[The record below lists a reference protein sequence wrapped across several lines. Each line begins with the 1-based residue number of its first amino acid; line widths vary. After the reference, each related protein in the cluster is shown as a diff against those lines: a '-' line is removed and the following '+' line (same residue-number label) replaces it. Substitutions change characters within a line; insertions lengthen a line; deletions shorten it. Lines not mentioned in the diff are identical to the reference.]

1 MKKIFL
7 ILITIPF
14 LISSCDLDTFPND
27 ELTPE
32 DLGNVAEGAMFATDG
47 NYAMFKD
54 ILEFDGNI
62 YTGNTYIRHFMQM
75 AEFPG
80 DNSSLSAR
88 TSDPLYE
95 AIAYKRSPNVRN
107 VRYLWWI
114 MYKVI
119 NGANNIIETISD
131 DAAPEFAYIKGE
143 NLVLRATAHLHLSML
158 WSRPYSHGRDNPGVI
173 LRTASE
179 PTAPT
184 RATVGEVYD
193 QIVADLEL
201 AVQLMG
207 TSERRGKNAG
217 YISKSTAQGLLSR
230 VYLYMERNED
240 VIRIV
245 NDMLSSTTPEAVLE
259 STETYP
265 SYFANALISKET
277 LWCIGHTADESRA
290 SSSLASMFL
299 KEQTGWGEIF
309 PSDPYLDLLYRY
321 PSDVRSRFILPQEQ
335 AGGTYTVRWPVPGKD
350 DFYIFRIE
358 DLTLDSSSNKY
369 YFEEGST
376 RIYVETEKVNGFN
389 QNHIT
394 IDGTKHKATFSK
406 KMGLKNG
413 QPQYYMSKFS
423 YQDGNAMLS
432 SPVIIR
438 WAEVI
443 LNRAEAYAK
452 TNQNDKSLADVNI
465 IRKRAGLP
473 SNAMFSAGNMQGYT
487 SVLDVVLDE
496 RRLELSFEGHRPHD
510 VYRNKRSMDRKF
522 AGAQPWEIV
531 DYTDNRT
538 VYLIPTDEILQ
549 SGIPQNP

>member
-1 MKKIFL
+1 MKKLFL

-14 LISSCDLDTFPND
+14 LFSSCDLDTFPND

-32 DLGNVAEGAMFATDG
+32 DLGEVAEGAIFATDG

-54 ILEFDGNI
+54 VLEFDGNI
-62 YTGNTYIRHFMQM
+62 YTGNSYVRHFFQM

-80 DNSSLSAR
+80 DNICLSGR

-95 AIAYKRSPNVRN
+95 ATAYKRSPNVRN

-119 NGANNIIETISD
+119 NGANNIIETIGD
-131 DAAPEFAYIKGE
+131 DASPEFAYIKGE
-143 NLVLRATAHLHLSML
+143 NLVLRATAHLQLSML

-173 LRTASE
+173 LRTESE
-179 PTAPT
+179 PTTPV

-201 AVQLMG
+201 AIRLMG
-207 TSERRGKNAG
+207 NSERRGKNTG
-217 YISKSTAQGLLSR
+217 YISKATAQGLLSR

-245 NDMLSSTTPEAVLE
+245 DEMLVSTNSESVLE
-259 STETYP
+259 PTETYP
-265 SYFANALISKET
+265 SYFANALTSKET
-277 LWCIGHTADESRA
+277 LWCVGHTSSESRA
-290 SSSLASMFL
+290 ASSLASMYL
-299 KEQTGWGEIF
+299 TDGVGWGEIYA
-309 PSDPYLDLLYRY
+309 SDPYLDLLYRY
-321 PSDVRSRFILPQEQ
+321 SADVRSSFIVPQES
-335 AGGTYTVRWPVPGKD
+335 AGDQYTVRWAVPSKD
-350 DFYIFRIE
+350 DFYEFTIK
-358 DLTLDSSSNKY
+358 DVTLDGSGKY
-369 YFEEGST
+369 YFEEGAT
-376 RIYVETEKVNGFN
+376 KIYVETEKVNGFD
-389 QNHIT
+389 QNYIT
-394 IDGTKHKATFSK
+394 LDGTKHKATLSK
-406 KMGLKNG
+406 KMSLRNG
-413 QPQYYMSKFS
+413 YPKYFMNKYS

-432 SPVIIR
+432 SPVMIR

-452 TNQNDKSLADVNI
+452 TNQNDKAYADVNV

-473 SNAMFSAGNMQGYT
+473 SNAMFTSGNMQGYT
-487 SVLDVVLDE
+487 SALDVVLDE

-510 VYRNKRSMDRKF
+510 MYRNKRSIDRKY

-531 DYTDNRT
+531 AHTDNRT

-549 SGIPQNP
+549 SGVPQNP